1 MHAPPSTNKTTGT
14 KSKRDRLFLSWILS
28 LLSSPTNDFQF
39 QFAKSCNFSESD
51 CQPIIVTSSLG
62 LKRML
67 RKSFKFR
74 GYAITIYIYIYIRSI
89 EIFVRERLSR
99 EKKISFYR
107 VVARYATE
115 VDALIQDKKLGG
127 VELFRLIISVFQ
139 INIGSINIFPTPVSL
154 SLSLSPDIIYMD
166 VNK

>member
-1 MHAPPSTNKTTGT
+1 M
-14 KSKRDRLFLSWILS
+14 
-28 LLSSPTNDFQF
+28 
-39 QFAKSCNFSESD
+39 
-51 CQPIIVTSSLG
+51 
-62 LKRML
+62 
-67 RKSFKFR
+67 
-74 GYAITIYIYIYIRSI
+74 
-89 EIFVRERLSR
+89 SR

-115 VDALIQDKKLGG
+115 VDALIQDKKPGG
-127 VELFRLIISVFQ
+127 AELFRLIISVFQ